1 LAPHDIHNVPV
12 VNNPWE
18 LADLRVF
25 CAVARHASFN
35 AAATDVGISPAYV
48 SKRVADLERA
58 LKVTLFQRTT
68 RRVQITEEGALAY
81 AWARRVLEAA
91 DSLNEEVVGAKGS
104 PTGTLRICASMRL
117 GRNHV
122 SHILAML
129 ETAHPG
135 LQVWLELLDRRV
147 DLIGEA
153 FDIDIRMADV
163 TEPHLV
169 RHLIAKN
176 KRVLCASPAYLK
188 RRGAPTRLAE
198 LAMHDCLLYRE
209 RHLMFGFWRMD
220 GPKGPESVK
229 VTGPMGSN
237 HSDVVRN
244 WALDG
249 LGIVLLSSWDVASE
263 LKSGALQRVLPDYS
277 EAANVWAVT
286 AARTSDSPKVK
297 VCIEFLQKHLAHGKF
312 ALDTSIE

>member
-1 LAPHDIHNVPV
+1 M
-12 VNNPWE
+12 NNPWD
-18 LADLRVF
+18 LVDLRVF

-35 AAATDVGISPAYV
+35 AAASDLGISPAYV
-48 SKRVADLERA
+48 SKRIADLERA
-58 LKVTLFQRTT
+58 LGVTLFRRTT
-68 RRVQITEEGALAY
+68 RRVQISEEGAVAY

-91 DSLNEEVVGAKGS
+91 DSLNEEVTGAKGS
-104 PTGTLRICASMRL
+104 PAGTLRVSTSMRL

-122 SHILAML
+122 SHVLSML
-129 ETAHPG
+129 EKAHPG

-153 FDIDIRMADV
+153 FDIDIRMAEV

-176 KRVLCASPAYLK
+176 KRILCAAPAYLK
-188 RRGAPTRLAE
+188 RRGHPARLAE
-198 LAMHDCLLYRE
+198 LATHDCLLYRE
-209 RHLMFGFWRMD
+209 RHLTFGVWRME
-220 GPKGPESVK
+220 GPNGPESVK
-229 VTGPMGSN
+229 VAGPMGSN

-249 LGIVLLSSWDVASE
+249 HGIVLLSSWDVAPE
-263 LKSGALQRVLPDYS
+263 LKSGALVRVLPGYS
-277 EAANVWAVT
+277 ETANVWAATTART
-286 AARTSDSPKVK
+286 AALPKIK
-297 VCIEFLQKHLAHGKF
+297 VCIEFLAKHLTRGKF

>member
-1 LAPHDIHNVPV
+1 M
-12 VNNPWE
+12 
-18 LADLRVF
+18 RVF

-35 AAATDVGISPAYV
+35 AAATDIGISPAYV
-48 SKRVADLERA
+48 SKRIADLERA
-58 LKVTLFQRTT
+58 LGVTLFRRTT
-68 RRVQITEEGALAY
+68 RRVHITDEGALAY

-91 DSLNEEVVGAKGS
+91 DSLNEEVSGARGS
-104 PTGTLRICASMRL
+104 PTGTLRISTSMRL

-122 SHILAML
+122 SHVLAML
-129 ETAHPG
+129 EQAHPG

-153 FDIDIRMADV
+153 FDIDIRMSEV

-169 RHLIAKN
+169 RHLIARN
-176 KRVLCASPAYLK
+176 RRVLCASPAYLE
-188 RRGAPTRLAE
+188 RRGHPGRLAE

-209 RHLMFGFWRMD
+209 RHMMFGFWRMD
-220 GPKGPESVK
+220 GPNGPESVK

-249 LGIVLLSSWDVASE
+249 LGIVLLSSWDVAPE
-263 LKSGALQRVLPDYS
+263 LKSGALQRVLPGYS
-277 EAANVWAVT
+277 EAADVWAVT
-286 AARTSDSPKVK
+286 AARAGDSPKMK
-297 VCIEFLQKHLAHGKF
+297 VCIDYLVTHLNRGRF

>member
-1 LAPHDIHNVPV
+1 M
-12 VNNPWE
+12 NNPWD
-18 LADLRVF
+18 LVDLRVF
-25 CAVARHASFN
+25 CAVARHAGFN
-35 AAATDVGISPAYV
+35 AAATDLGISPAYV

-58 LKVTLFQRTT
+58 LNVTLFQRTT
-68 RRVQITEEGALAY
+68 RRVHITEEGALAY

-91 DSLNEEVVGAKGS
+91 DSLNEEVIGAKGS
-104 PTGTLRICASMRL
+104 PTGTLRISTSLRL

-122 SHILAML
+122 SHVLAMI
-129 ETAHPG
+129 EKAYPG
-135 LQVWLELLDRRV
+135 LHVWLELLDRRV
-147 DLIGEA
+147 DVIGEA
-153 FDIDIRMADV
+153 FDVDIRMADV

-188 RRGAPTRLAE
+188 RRGHPSRLAE

-209 RHLMFGFWRMD
+209 RHLMFGVWRMD
-220 GPKGPESVK
+220 GPHGSESVK

-249 LGIVLLSSWDVASE
+249 LGIVMLSSWDVAPE
-263 LKSGALQRVLPDYS
+263 LKSGALQRVLPAYS
-277 EAANVWAVT
+277 EVANVWAVT
-286 AARTSDSPKVK
+286 AARAADSPKIK
-297 VCIEFLQKHLAHGKF
+297 VCIEFLQEHLNRGKF

>member
-1 LAPHDIHNVPV
+1 M
-12 VNNPWE
+12 NNPWD

-35 AAATDVGISPAYV
+35 AAATDLGISPAYV

-58 LKVTLFQRTT
+58 LAVTLFQRTT
-68 RRVQITEEGALAY
+68 RRVHITEEGALAY

-91 DSLNEEVVGAKGS
+91 DSLNEEVIGAKGA
-104 PTGTLRICASMRL
+104 PTGTLRISTSMRL
-117 GRNHV
+117 GRKHV
-122 SHILAML
+122 SPILGLL
-129 ETAHPG
+129 EKAYPG

-169 RHLIAKN
+169 RHLIARN
-176 KRVLCASPAYLK
+176 RRILCASPAYLK
-188 RRGAPTRLAE
+188 RRGHPERLAE

-209 RHLMFGFWRMD
+209 RHLMFGVWRMD
-220 GPKGPESVK
+220 GPQGPESVK
-229 VTGPMGSN
+229 VTGPMGAN
-237 HSDVVRN
+237 HSDVVRT
-244 WALDG
+244 WALEG
-249 LGIVLLSSWDVASE
+249 LGIVMLSSWDAAPE
-263 LKSGALQRVLPDYS
+263 LKSGAFQRVLPGYS
-277 EAANVWAVT
+277 EVADVWAVT
-286 AARTSDSPKVK
+286 AARASDSPKIK
-297 VCIEFLQKHLAHGKF
+297 VCIEFLQKHLTRGKF